1 MKTILCLTFA
11 LLLGGCLRG
20 NSSSVQDSP
29 AAQLPAGVPQSLQYN
44 GQTYRL
50 QHWDG
55 ESGEYYL
62 RDERDYDWSKLLTL
76 MFVTEGKTF
85 DDFAAN
91 MERLLKQE
99 NVRYRLDK
107 EDGALQLTML
117 YPPQPR
123 HPHFAGYESNL
134 MRYQPLPCGFAGLQY
149 GEQHPATAD
158 GARLFTA
165 AENAQQDFQPQAA
178 QILATL
184 RCPDSP

>member
-99 NVRYRLDK
+99 NVRYRLNK
-107 EDGALQLTML
+107 QDGALQLTML

-134 MRYQPLPCGFAGLQY
+134 MRYQPLPSSSSLIK
-149 GEQHPATAD
+149 T
-158 GARLFTA
+158 
-165 AENAQQDFQPQAA
+165 
-178 QILATL
+178 
-184 RCPDSP
+184 